1 MTNAE
6 LMQFMQAWQV
16 VYPQFSYS
24 DALFDILLDDFAP
37 FALDDVMA
45 AFRETRRTQDYM
57 PDMPTFRRFVAQRV
71 RQQAKAL
78 RRDIETK
85 FNTTPFL
92 KEYIM
97 REFDAWLAAR
107 PQMEQTS
114 VLSRIRAVSPA
125 LLTVFGDWRRGL
137 PFCVEAA
144 IILKEQAQI
153 GAWQFQPQAFAAF
166 QARRQQENTRRAAH
180 GVPALAASALTA
192 AAR

>member
-1 MTNAE
+1 MVGLSFFFHSSSFNP
-6 LMQFMQAWQV
+6 LRFFLRRGIFL
-16 VYPQFSYS
+16 P
-24 DALFDILLDDFAP
+24 
-37 FALDDVMA
+37 A
-45 AFRETRRTQDYM
+45 AF
-57 PDMPTFRRFVAQRV
+57 VNV
-71 RQQAKAL
+71 
-78 RRDIETK
+78 
-85 FNTTPFL
+85 
-92 KEYIM
+92 M